1 MSQPAGG
8 EPEGRPNTNGRD
20 RGWKGGPV
28 MRVLVT
34 AASKHG
40 ATEEIAERIG
50 AVLAAHGVEVE
61 VKNLEDVRE
70 LAGYEAVVVGSG
82 IYLGKWLKEARR
94 FVEVHAAELAQRPT
108 WLFASGSIMGDPPV
122 GDDPNAMGAG
132 LIERLVETTQAREL
146 KLFAGKLDLSK
157 LGLAEKA
164 SVRMAHASEGDY
176 RDWQAIDDWAAAI
189 AQQLQQG
196 RVGAG
201 RPAGRA

>member
-1 MSQPAGG
+1 
-8 EPEGRPNTNGRD
+8 
-20 RGWKGGPV
+20 

-40 ATEEIAERIG
+40 ATDEIAERIG
-50 AVLAAHGVEVE
+50 AVLAAHGVDVE
-61 VKNLEDVRE
+61 VKKLQEVSG
-70 LAGYEAVVVGSG
+70 LGGYEAVVLGSG

-94 FVEVHAAELAQRPT
+94 FVEDHAAELAQRPT
-108 WLFASGSIMGDPPV
+108 WLFGSGSIMGDPPV

-132 LIERLVETTQAREL
+132 LVERLVETTYAREL
-146 KLFAGKLDLSK
+146 KLFAGKLDMSK

-189 AQQLQQG
+189 AHQLQQG

-201 RPAGRA
+201 GPGTRA

>member
-1 MSQPAGG
+1 
-8 EPEGRPNTNGRD
+8 
-20 RGWKGGPV
+20 

-61 VKNLEDVRE
+61 VKKLQDVSG
-70 LAGYEAVVVGSG
+70 LAGYEAVVLGSG

-132 LIERLVETTQAREL
+132 LVERLVQTTQAREL
-146 KLFAGKLDLSK
+146 KRVLFANATDVELDS
-157 LGLAEKA
+157 A
-164 SVRMAHASEGDY
+164 
-176 RDWQAIDDWAAAI
+176 
-189 AQQLQQG
+189 G
-196 RVGAG
+196 RVMVPPRYREHAGIDRDVVITGAG
-201 RPAGRA
+201 DCLELWDAATWATYDSDLIERAPDLTAGLGHPA

>member
-1 MSQPAGG
+1 
-8 EPEGRPNTNGRD
+8 
-20 RGWKGGPV
+20 

-50 AVLAAHGVEVE
+50 AVLAEHGVDVD
-61 VKNLEDVRE
+61 VKNLEDVSG
-70 LAGYEAVVVGSG
+70 LGGYEAVVVGSG

-94 FVEVHAAELAQRPT
+94 FLDAHTAELAQRPT

-122 GDDPNAMGAG
+122 GDDPNAMWPGPVEQ
-132 LIERLVETTQAREL
+132 LIETTHARQL
-146 KLFAGKLDLSK
+146 KLFAGKLDMSK
-157 LGLAEKA
+157 LGFAEKA

-189 AQQLQQG
+189 ARQLQPG
-196 RVGAG
+196 RVDAG
-201 RPAGRA
+201 SPEARA